1 MARAT
6 TAAVSSPHA
15 TSYRWCCV
23 EQVDQ
28 AAFVAGRSNGWR
40 YMGPGGITYRRQ
52 AVFGTGIRVRISFPS
67 SPGKTI
73 DLVNQ

>member
-15 TSYRWCCV
+15 TSYRWCYV

-28 AAFVAGRSNGWR
+28 AAPVAGRSNGWR
-40 YMGPGGITYRRQ
+40 YMGSEGITYRRQ
-52 AVFGTGIRVRISFPS
+52 AIFGTGFRVRISFPS
-67 SPGKTI
+67 SPG
-73 DLVNQ
+73 